1 MTKCNCKCRSGKPE
15 FDPSV
20 MDVLDIIV
28 DIREDVSFLAF
39 MAEDH
44 GSKRIAQGALRDIER
59 VKAFVE
65 THCEG

>member
-1 MTKCNCKCRSGKPE
+1 MTKCNCRCKERPE
-15 FDPSV
+15 FDAGL
-20 MDVLDIIV
+20 MDVLDVIV

-44 GSKRIAQGALRDIER
+44 GSKRIAQGALRDLER
-59 VKAFVE
+59 VKQYVE